1 MQATSSGDPS
11 VFHSATALAAVSL
24 LLTACANQTV
34 KDVSSPHFVPPIHS
48 TLRLNK
54 TIEIPPHQLSVSIQ
68 NGVVYPTGGVN
79 QYAPNCKL
87 RVKHLKDTGQTIEP
101 DTFDIVAVSRQVD
114 IIPIGEIGGARLAG
128 PAMRL
133 ASGGGDGG
141 PSDEMYKTLMTLRPS
156 TQSLATKLVCQQLD
170 DPGLGEHVS
179 FLEMQTTLHP
189 VADLEL
195 P

>member
-1 MQATSSGDPS
+1 MSL
-11 VFHSATALAAVSL
+11 SARTLAAASL
-24 LLTACANQTV
+24 LLSACANQPV
-34 KDVSSPHFVPPIHS
+34 NDVSSPHFVLPIHS
-48 TLRLNK
+48 TLTLNQ
-54 TIEIPPHQLSVSIQ
+54 TIEIPPHRLSASIQ
-68 NGVVYPTGGVN
+68 NGVVYPTGAVDE
-79 QYAPNCKL
+79 YAPNCKL

-101 DTFDIVAVSRQVD
+101 GTFDIIAVARRVD
-114 IIPIGEIGGARLAG
+114 IIPIGGIGGARLAG
-128 PAMRL
+128 PAMTL
-133 ASGGGDGG
+133 ASGGGDGA

-179 FLEMQTTLHP
+179 FLEMQTTLRP

>member
-1 MQATSSGDPS
+1 MPL
-11 VFHSATALAAVSL
+11 SATTLAAASL
-24 LLTACANQTV
+24 LLTACANQAV

-48 TLRLNK
+48 TLILNK

-68 NGVVYPTGGVN
+68 NGVVYPTGAVDE
-79 QYAPNCKL
+79 YAPNCKL
-87 RVKHLKDTGQTIEP
+87 RVKHLQDTGQTIEP
-101 DTFDIVAVSRQVD
+101 GTFDIIAVARRVD

-128 PAMRL
+128 PSMTL
-133 ASGGGDGG
+133 ASGGAEG
-141 PSDEMYKTLMTLRPS
+141 PSDEMYKTLMALRPS
-156 TQSLATKLVCQQLD
+156 TQSLATKLVCQQLG

-179 FLEMQTTLHP
+179 FLEMQTTLRP